1 MRYSCGAVASST
13 SRALY
18 IDSTTRS
25 EYQYAQKFITPPMAS
40 ASSMPCAPPKA
51 APTTPKSA
59 RIAAIRSVVFSQFPN
74 IVATSFLPPSGGI
87 QKMPPRQGNSSAG
100 GSRFQHG
107 PRVDAR
113 AAEEVR
119 GGERLA
125 ARALHSRERERAVAA
140 SDHEAR
146 PLGRD
151 HLTRLARA
159 RHRGG
164 LPHFQ
169 GFAAE
174 ARLRSRN
181 RIEAAH
187 LPLDCGGGA

>member
-59 RIAAIRSVVFSQFPN
+59 RIAAISSVVFNQFPN
-74 IVATSFLPPSGGI
+74 IVTTSFLPPSGGI
-87 QKMPPRQGNSSAG
+87 PKMPPRQGNSSAG
-100 GSRFQHG
+100 GSRFQHR

-119 GGERLA
+119 GGQRLA
-125 ARALHSRERERAVAA
+125 ARALQARERERALAA
-140 SDHEAR
+140 GNHEAPAHGSDHLA
-146 PLGRD
+146 
-151 HLTRLARA
+151 RLARA
-159 RHRGG
+159 RHRGRF
-164 LPHFQ
+164 PHFQ
-169 GFAAE
+169 GFAAD
-174 ARLRSRN
+174 ARLRS
-181 RIEAAH
+181 
-187 LPLDCGGGA
+187 